1 MSAYSIID
9 ADTHVTETPELWT
22 VRAPARMRDRVRE
35 SKSMQNGIQRW
46 VFGHSKGL
54 VLGSDN
60 RDLLTNP
67 GVTEM
72 ADPGSFKNPPKS
84 YQEIHPGAYDPKARL
99 KYMDEMGIWARLS
112 ECGISADVHEPAG
125 GRHAVDTLICQGEV

>member
-1 MSAYSIID
+1 MVFSDGYLD
-9 ADTHVTETPELWT
+9 T
-22 VRAPARMRDRVRE
+22 VR
-35 SKSMQNGIQRW
+35 
-46 VFGHSKGL
+46 GL

-84 YQEIHPGAYDPKARL
+84 YQEMHPGAYAK
-99 KYMDEMGIWARLS
+99 
-112 ECGISADVHEPAG
+112 
-125 GRHAVDTLICQGEV
+125 HA